1 VRDSRLV
8 AQGPGLSVLVADAD
22 TSFADRIADLFSER
36 EGGACVTR
44 ASTMGEAVDV
54 LLLEPPDLAFV
65 AADLRDAS
73 AIMAYIHDVTPGL
86 PCVVLRNEAAGSP
99 TSDVAAPGNMCPAV
113 RISAYLAKSEDAPE
127 IIGVVAALSMVSG
140 LC

>member
-8 AQGPGLSVLVADAD
+8 AQGAGLSVLVADAD
-22 TSFADRIADLFSER
+22 TSFADRIADLFSEP

-54 LLLEPPDLAFV
+54 LLLDPPDLAFV
-65 AADLRDAS
+65 AADLPDVS
-73 AIMAYIHDVTPGL
+73 AIMEYIHDVTPGL

-99 TSDVAAPGNMCPAV
+99 ISDVAAPSDMCRAV
-113 RISAYLAKSEDAPE
+113 GISAYIKKSEDAPE
-127 IIGVVAALSMVSG
+127 IIGVVAALSIVSG